1 MLFQVKT
8 ILHVSLK
15 ETQFLKCSSSSA
27 YLVHRTLLDRSFEMS
42 WRRKKIGQANEPQ
55 RLFMENGS
63 ILQEELIKC
72 CDGKTN
78 PITTFSA
85 DQILKATNNFSQ
97 SNLVGK
103 DGCNYRFYR
112 GILDD
117 DDDRLVVIKKKAHG
131 GSNIKKI
138 CRDIS
143 VSSMVSGHKNFLK
156 LLGCCLE
163 FTCPILVCEY
173 AESIM
178 VSAHQIDP
186 MLTWN
191 MRIKIAREISNS
203 LSYLHTAFSTTFIH
217 RNVHPRNVF
226 LDVRGVAKLG
236 DFRNCVTIPQGES
249 FVRVYK
255 LEGTYGYL
263 DPNYMS
269 NGMITE
275 KADVYSFGV
284 FMLVLLSRRTPG
296 LDDELHPDFL
306 TKLVEDGRF
315 SSEILDPVMLEN
327 IGYLSEQELSRME
340 DFFLLSLKCIGLRG
354 EVPEMM
360 EVSKELKRIEK
371 S

>member
-1 MLFQVKT
+1 M
-8 ILHVSLK
+8 
-15 ETQFLKCSSSSA
+15 
-27 YLVHRTLLDRSFEMS
+27 
-42 WRRKKIGQANEPQ
+42 GQATGPK

-63 ILQEELIKC
+63 ILQEELVKC

-85 DQILKATNNFSQ
+85 DQILKATNNFNQ

-103 DGCNYRFYR
+103 DDCNYHFYR
-112 GILDD
+112 GTLDD
-117 DDDRLVVIKKKAHG
+117 DNRLVVIKKKAYG
-131 GSNIKKI
+131 GRHIRKI

-143 VSSMVSGHKNFLK
+143 ISSMASGHKNFLK
-156 LLGCCLE
+156 LLGCCLD
-163 FTCPILVCEY
+163 FTCPVLVCEY

-178 VSAHQIDP
+178 VSAHHQIDP
-186 MLTWN
+186 TLPWN

-203 LSYLHTAFSTTFIH
+203 LAYLHTAFSTTFIH
-217 RNVHPRNVF
+217 KNVHPRNIF
-226 LDVRGVAKLG
+226 LDVKGVAKLV

-249 FVRVYK
+249 FVQDYK

-269 NGMITE
+269 KGMITE
-275 KADVYSFGV
+275 NVDVYSFGV

-306 TKLVEDGRF
+306 TRLVEDGRF
-315 SSEILDPVMLEN
+315 VEILDPIMLEN
-327 IGYLSEQELSRME
+327 IRNVAEQELCRME
-340 DFFLLSLKCIGLRG
+340 DFFLLSLRCIGLQG

-360 EVSKELKRIEK
+360 EVSKELKKIER

>member
-1 MLFQVKT
+1 
-8 ILHVSLK
+8 
-15 ETQFLKCSSSSA
+15 
-27 YLVHRTLLDRSFEMS
+27 MS
-42 WRRKKIGQANEPQ
+42 WRRKKMGKVTEPQ

-72 CDGKTN
+72 CNGKTN
-78 PITTFSA
+78 PITTYSA
-85 DQILKATNNFSQ
+85 NQILEATKNFNQ

-103 DGCNYRFYR
+103 DDCDYHYYR
-112 GILDD
+112 GTLDD
-117 DDDRLVVIKKKAHG
+117 DHHRLVVVKKKKAYG
-131 GSNIKKI
+131 GSSVRKI

-163 FTCPILVCEY
+163 FPCPVLVCEY
-173 AESIM
+173 AESIT
-178 VSAHQIDP
+178 VNAHHQIDP
-186 MLTWN
+186 TLTWN
-191 MRIKIAREISNS
+191 TRLKIARDISNS
-203 LSYLHTAFSTTFIH
+203 LAYLHTAFSTTFIH

-226 LDVRGVAKLG
+226 LDVKGVAKLG

-249 FVRVYK
+249 FVREYK

-263 DPNYMS
+263 DPIYMS
-269 NGMITE
+269 KGMITE
-275 KADVYSFGV
+275 NVDVYSFGV

-306 TKLVEDGRF
+306 TRLVEDGRF
-315 SSEILDPVMLEN
+315 SEVLDPVMLEN
-327 IGYLSEQELSRME
+327 IGDFAEGELCRME
-340 DFFLLSLKCIGLRG
+340 AFFILSLRCIGLRG

-360 EVSKELKRIEK
+360 EVAKELKRIER